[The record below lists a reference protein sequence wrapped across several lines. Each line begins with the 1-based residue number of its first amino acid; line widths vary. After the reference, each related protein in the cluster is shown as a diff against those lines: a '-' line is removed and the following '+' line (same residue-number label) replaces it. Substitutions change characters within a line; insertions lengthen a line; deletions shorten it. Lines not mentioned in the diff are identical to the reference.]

1 MVNSVYISD
10 DEHDHNSTTKQRGL
24 DPTIKQKINEWFENG
39 ITTTTRIEK
48 KLLELGLKGIKN
60 TQISSYLKQLCKKK
74 TGPKF
79 DYVALKAWCNNHST
93 IPSVQDMDKMFVA
106 RTEFNVN
113 NYELVNFKIL
123 VTTRRLVGYA
133 LYSKC

>member
-1 MVNSVYISD
+1 MVREWHHN
-10 DEHDHNSTTKQRGL
+10 HDTNRKKTFGTGSKRYKKHTNQLLSQTTVQ
-24 DPTIKQKINEWFENG
+24 
-39 ITTTTRIEK
+39 
-48 KLLELGLKGIKN
+48 
-60 TQISSYLKQLCKKK
+60 KK